1 MCFTFVTLP
10 YALRTAMITGRKRRQ
25 TKKEPKNRR
34 LCYNLASR
42 LLTHA
47 SLLLKLI
54 HKPTRS
60 VAVEWSSSIFF
71 IPCLIILFIRSFA
84 VFQRGKKFGAIQH
97 EIIID
102 RLEGW
107 CARWRLKVCVSCVF
121 PPLFSPLRL
130 LPFVPMRFAGTNGF
144 NKMK

>member
-10 YALRTAMITGRKRRQ
+10 YALRTAMIAGRKRRQ

-102 RLEGW
+102 RLEG
-107 CARWRLKVCVSCVF
+107 CVH
-121 PPLFSPLRL
+121 
-130 LPFVPMRFAGTNGF
+130 GGG
-144 NKMK
+144 